1 MRAFVRSPA
10 AALFFSGGAAI
21 AVGGLTAISPILGA
35 AAALAVIPFW
45 LLALGRRLQRVFL
58 GGVVVILVGYA
69 FAGRGFA
76 YAGVP
81 PVFIGDVVLF
91 VGLLTLMV
99 SARRIRLSGIH
110 WLLIAFM
117 ALGLART
124 LPYVPRDGVNALRDG
139 VLWGYGF
146 FALALGTVV
155 EREHFAWLVRAVRRL
170 IPAFIVC
177 VPIVAVLGLV
187 YWGSLP
193 RWPISGQPIVVFKG
207 DMGVHLAGVAAFI
220 LFGLYGRG
228 RATRAGEV
236 ALWFGWIVGA
246 GIVATQNRGGGLAL
260 GAGIATALVL
270 RAPASRR
277 LSFFGVAAAMITAVA
292 LINPQIDIGRQ
303 DKLSL
308 EQVRLNAASVFG
320 NAQEGT
326 SLQANKDFRTRWWGQ
341 IWGYTVHGPYFWS
354 GKGFGIN
361 LADDDGFQTDAEG
374 TLRAPHNSHMTVL
387 ARMGVPG
394 LGFWIVLQLAFA
406 GSLVAAL
413 RRARRH
419 GAVFW
424 AQIDGLLL
432 VYWISSMVTTSFD
445 PFLEGPQGGIWF
457 WSVFGL
463 GLAALR
469 LQRESLADPTREPA
483 R

>member
-1 MRAFVRSPA
+1 MRAIVRSPA

-21 AVGGLTAISPILGA
+21 AVGGLTAVSPVLGA
-35 AAALAVIPFW
+35 AAAFAVIPIW
-45 LLALGRRLQRVFL
+45 LLALGRRLPRVFL

-81 PVFIGDVVLF
+81 PVYIGDAVLF
-91 VGLLTLMV
+91 VGLLTLAV
-99 SARRIRLSGIH
+99 SARRIRLSRLH
-110 WLLIAFM
+110 WLLLAFM
-117 ALGLART
+117 ALGIART
-124 LPYVPRDGVNALRDG
+124 LPYVQRDGVNAFRDG

-146 FALALGTVV
+146 FALALGAVV
-155 EREHFAWLVRAVRRL
+155 EREHFAWLQRGIRRI
-170 IPAFIVC
+170 IPAFVVA

-193 RWPISGQPIVVFKG
+193 RWPVSGQPIVHFKG
-207 DMGVHLAGVAAFI
+207 DMGVHLAGVAAFV
-220 LFGLYGRG
+220 LLGLYSTR
-228 RATRAGEV
+228 RATRAGEI
-236 ALWFGWIVGA
+236 ALWFGWILGA
-246 GIVATQNRGGGLAL
+246 GIVATMSRSGGLAL
-260 GAGIATALVL
+260 GAGVATALFL

-277 LSFFGVAAAMITAVA
+277 LPFFGVAAAVVTVLA
-292 LINPQIDIGRQ
+292 LVNPQIDIGKQ
-303 DKLSL
+303 DKFSL
-308 EQVRLNAASVFG
+308 EQVRLNVASVVG
-320 NAQEGT
+320 NAEEGT
-326 SLQANKDFRTRWWGQ
+326 SLEANKSFREQWWSK
-341 IWGYTVHGPYFWS
+341 IWDYTVHGPYFWT

-394 LGFWIVLQLAFA
+394 FGLWIILQLAFA
-406 GSLVAAL
+406 GTIVAAL
-413 RRARRH
+413 QRARRH

-424 AQIDGLLL
+424 ARIDGLLL
-432 VYWISSMVTTSFD
+432 VYWLASMVNTSFD

-469 LQRESLADPTREPA
+469 LQRESLNDPTGEPA